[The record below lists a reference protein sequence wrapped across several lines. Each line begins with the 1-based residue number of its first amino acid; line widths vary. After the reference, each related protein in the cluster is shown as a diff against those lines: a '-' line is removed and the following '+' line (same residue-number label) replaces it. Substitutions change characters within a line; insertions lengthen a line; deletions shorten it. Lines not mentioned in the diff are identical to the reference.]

1 MEPKSSAVTPAE
13 PVVEATAKAVP
24 PSAAL
29 SATAK
34 VPPPTAKAPV
44 AAGPVAAGPVAAGPV
59 PGTTSTLAVS
69 KSAGL
74 LASAVAGSTAPAVAP
89 AASATPADDDLAAR
103 IEELLRSHGIDERA
117 ASELRACSD
126 DVKRK
131 VLARGGIT
139 SARNPSAA
147 ILVRIK
153 DAKVEL
159 KHGMAASSRGPGPVV
174 GLPTSREIDEF
185 VKLTGVNKRAA
196 SALRSSSP
204 TLKRRILSNTAIKDA
219 VDPSA
224 ALMSLIPNKQ
234 GKDSGVSMNLA
245 RSWGLVASN
254 LREGDRRDRSR
265 DRRSRSQERGGS
277 MEGGAQPSAGY
288 PPGPEPPPGYWP
300 PPAPG
305 YYGGYGYPP
314 PPHGMYPPPPGYPG
328 MYPPPPGHPGGYPE
342 AYPGGPPPYAQGG
355 FGAEMRECSC
365 SSYSYSSYSYTP
377 SPEPR
382 ERRPPS
388 RSPRAS
394 RPPKEHREHRQPKE
408 GRRGAAG
415 NKDKGRNNGRRR

>member
-1 MEPKSSAVTPAE
+1 MLVSVEDLVRLRSSTTFCHGAE
-13 PVVEATAKAVP
+13 VLSGAT
-24 PSAAL
+24 
-29 SATAK
+29 TR
-34 VPPPTAKAPV
+34 
-44 AAGPVAAGPVAAGPV
+44 AGCR
-59 PGTTSTLAVS
+59 
-69 KSAGL
+69 GL
-74 LASAVAGSTAPAVAP
+74 LTFSASVLGGSTAPAVAP
-89 AASATPADDDLAAR
+89 AAAATPAADEDLAAR
-103 IEELLRSHGIDERA
+103 VEELLRSHGIDERA

-196 SALRSSSP
+196 SALRSTSP
-204 TLKRRILSNTAIKDA
+204 TLKRRILSSTAIKDA
-219 VDPSA
+219 VDPSV
-224 ALMSLIPNKQ
+224 ALMALIPNKQ
-234 GKDSGVSMNLA
+234 GKGTRGGGYHAGQDSGVSMNLA

-254 LREGDRRDRSR
+254 LRKGARDRSRDR

-277 MEGGAQPSAGY
+277 MEGGAQPSIGY

-305 YYGGYGYPP
+305 YFGGYGYPP
-314 PPHGMYPPPPGYPG
+314 PPHGMYPPPSGYPG
-328 MYPPPPGHPGGYPE
+328 MYPPPPGHPGGYPDG
-342 AYPGGPPPYAQGG
+342 YPGGPPPFAQGY
-355 FGAEMRECSC
+355 GAELRNCSC

-382 ERRPPS
+382 ERRLPS
-388 RSPRAS
+388 RSPRAN
-394 RPPKEHREHRQPKE
+394 RPPKEHRQPRD

-415 NKDKGRNNGRRR
+415 VKDKGRHNGRRR